1 MFFSDQQCQLERGPI
16 PNALGVENFHAAI
29 TFATQT
35 TSISRRISENPS
47 PIDKNRV

>member
-29 TFATQT
+29 TFFRDSNDVDFTKDIGKSFAD
-35 TSISRRISENPS
+35 R
-47 PIDKNRV
+47 